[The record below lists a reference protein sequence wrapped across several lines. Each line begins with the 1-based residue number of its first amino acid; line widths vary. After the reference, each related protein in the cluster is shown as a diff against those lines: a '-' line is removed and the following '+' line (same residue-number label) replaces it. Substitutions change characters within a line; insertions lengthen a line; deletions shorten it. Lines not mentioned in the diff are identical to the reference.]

1 MKGLGHIFVA
11 QRVLGE
17 KVLAAQGVLLP
28 EMVPYLAEDVFDW
41 QELHEG
47 GEKLYQYLQK
57 TAPQEIDLALGL
69 LTHGVTFGA
78 DGLNTRHWRGGT
90 GYAHQKE
97 APLIPKIFEVHP
109 GIDKATAQAFGHNFI
124 NLGMDLLI
132 QKDFPEVVIS
142 AQEAVSQVDVDKLAP
157 LLADCFNKEKQEGKI
172 VSALRIL
179 FGEIYVSQNLD
190 SLEGLARSWQ
200 SLTRYLSQG
209 AISTNLEL
217 AQKLIQEAGELIEDD
232 YQEFFEETVTEVSA
246 NLKRA
251 GFL

>member
-97 APLIPKIFEVHP
+97 ALLKSWKQREYALFMEMGTGKSKVLIDNMAILYGKGAIDGTLIVAPKGVYRNWSEREIP
-109 GIDKATAQAFGHNFI
+109 MRST
-124 NLGMDLLI
+124 LLRCNA
-132 QKDFPEVVIS
+132 VAS
-142 AQEAVSQVDVDKLAP
+142 AWLTYVSSPSSLIIMMRSLAVS
-157 LLADCFNKEKQEGKI
+157 
-172 VSALRIL
+172 
-179 FGEIYVSQNLD
+179 
-190 SLEGLARSWQ
+190 RS
-200 SLTRYLSQG
+200 
-209 AISTNLEL
+209 
-217 AQKLIQEAGELIEDD
+217 
-232 YQEFFEETVTEVSA
+232 
-246 NLKRA
+246 
-251 GFL
+251 